1 MRPFKKTG
9 AVLFACLLCSIL
21 TLSAADQAATE
32 AKNSPV
38 PPATSEIE
46 QLRQILAD
54 QQRQINELRLAVA
67 QQQKNAGEAD
77 IAASA
82 SSLALAPAKAP
93 VSTFKRLGE
102 VASTT
107 AVLPRPVALPAVS
120 ALPATPAHQ
129 AAPVNPA
136 TDSSPL
142 QVKIGDA
149 YITPVGFMD
158 MTLVSRSTN
167 AGNALATNFG
177 SIPFANT
184 TKGALTETRLT
195 AQNSRIG
202 LRVDA
207 LVKGVNVLGYL
218 ESDFVGFTPT
228 NVAVSTNSDSLRL
241 RQYFVQLNKGK
252 FEFLAGQAWG
262 METPNRVGISPLP
275 ANVFITQDID
285 VNYQAGLVFTRQS
298 GFRVLYHPNS
308 KVVFGVALENPEQY
322 IGGSGG
328 GGITVLPAA
337 FTSLQVNQLNDG
349 TANYNVPNLH
359 PDIVGKIAFDP
370 SPKFHLELVG
380 IERTFKIANPTTLVT
395 NTKAGGAGAINLGIE
410 IFKGFRVLTN
420 NYWGAGGGRYIFGL
434 APDLILR
441 ADGSISSIH
450 SGSTL
455 SGFEYTHK
463 TIVFYALYG
472 GVYIQRNTAIDTNG
486 KLVGY
491 GYSGSSNGQNR
502 AIQEG
507 TFGINQTLMRDPRWG
522 AVNLM
527 FQYSYLQRNPWF
539 VAPGQPTDANV
550 QMGFVN
556 VRYTLPGS
564 APTLGR

>member
-1 MRPFKKTG
+1 MRPIKKTG
-9 AVLFACLLCSIL
+9 GVLFACLLCSVL
-21 TLSAADQAATE
+21 PLSAADEAAAE
-32 AKNSPV
+32 AKNSQA

-54 QQRQINELRLAVA
+54 QQRQINELRLALA
-67 QQQKNAGEAD
+67 QQQKKAGEAD

-82 SSLALAPAKAP
+82 SSPVPAPQKTP
-93 VSTFKRLGE
+93 VSNFRRLGE

-107 AVLPRPVALPAVS
+107 AVLPRPSALPAVS
-120 ALPATPAHQ
+120 ALPATPAPQ
-129 AAPVNPA
+129 AALVNSA

-184 TKGALTETRLT
+184 TKGALSETRLT

-207 LVKGVNVLGYL
+207 LVKGVKVLGYL

-298 GFRVLYHPNS
+298 GFRALYHPNS

-328 GGITVLPAA
+328 GGTTVLPAA
-337 FTSLQVNQLNDG
+337 FATSLPANQLNDG

-370 SPKFHLELVG
+370 SPKFHLRASRN
-380 IERTFKIANPTTLVT
+380 RT
-395 NTKAGGAGAINLGIE
+395 
-410 IFKGFRVLTN
+410 
-420 NYWGAGGGRYIFGL
+420 
-434 APDLILR
+434 
-441 ADGSISSIH
+441 H
-450 SGSTL
+450 
-455 SGFEYTHK
+455 
-463 TIVFYALYG
+463 
-472 GVYIQRNTAIDTNG
+472 
-486 KLVGY
+486 
-491 GYSGSSNGQNR
+491 
-502 AIQEG
+502 
-507 TFGINQTLMRDPRWG
+507 
-522 AVNLM
+522 
-527 FQYSYLQRNPWF
+527 FQDR
-539 VAPGQPTDANV
+539 
-550 QMGFVN
+550 
-556 VRYTLPGS
+556 
-564 APTLGR
+564 